1 MQDVSSKSD
10 FNPDYIE
17 SMCVSIKLHPL
28 GFVFIA
34 LDNSVVHMCLYA
46 VVDQIMLLPSNQME
60 WILMYYESLVLFYG
74 TYVSAEQSLLVFWV
88 FFFFAPRCM
97 DLKPQHFP
105 LPRFCESGILCVSV
119 CDCWSVSLYN
129 YLGFFGL
136 ASCRNFGTSY

>member
-1 MQDVSSKSD
+1 MQHVSSKSD

-17 SMCVSIKLHPL
+17 SMCVSIKLHPF

-74 TYVSAEQSLLVFWV
+74 MYVSAERSLLVFFV
-88 FFFFAPRCM
+88 FFFSPPDAW
-97 DLKPQHFP
+97 
-105 LPRFCESGILCVSV
+105 I
-119 CDCWSVSLYN
+119 
-129 YLGFFGL
+129 
-136 ASCRNFGTSY
+136 